1 MEDGDRVTEVEGRI
15 VRLLPGGS
23 AEVEMADGHCIV
35 AEISAKIKVRFIGLR
50 VGERVRCEI
59 SPYDSARVRIVGRV
73 EKVNS

>member
-1 MEDGDRVTEVEGRI
+1 MDAGDRVTEVEGLI
-15 VRLLPGGS
+15 IGLLPGGN

-59 SPYDSARVRIVGRV
+59 SPYDPAKVRIVGRV
-73 EKVNS
+73 EKVNP